1 MGDTIIIRREDR
13 LGRPARVDV
22 YGPGDPLPEW
32 ADDLLAG
39 RETRALDRRE
49 EVKHCG
55 GPWYKLPGGEKVRGR
70 EAVYERGYKP
80 PS

>member
-1 MGDTIIIRREDR
+1 MAATVIIRREDR
-13 LGRPARVDV
+13 LGRPVHTET
-22 YGPGDPLPEW
+22 YGPGDALPEW
-32 ADDLLAG
+32 AQDYLSG
-39 RETRALDRRE
+39 RETQVLDPRE

-55 GPWYKLPGGEKVRGR
+55 GPWYKLPSGEKVRGR